1 MHMQTIHLSL
11 FAWMCSILMHTQRD
25 MLWMKE
31 NLIKG
36 YPKFI
41 CKIVFMGIAKTLLNV
56 TGYANVICSKVWESA
71 YQALHRGMI
80 ISDCLLLRWPA
91 IRPISI
97 DGIHPSLFVR
107 EDYIKWNDLSM
118 TKIEMTRFAPL
129 HTFHKKHQLK
139 WIFIVVYLGVQR
151 PCLRRCTRAWLCL
164 APCRSIAILV
174 PSTLLSRCCFLDIV
188 LCKRRSFMNLT

>member
-11 FAWMCSILMHTQRD
+11 FAWMCSILMHTQCD
-25 MLWMKE
+25 MLSMKE

-41 CKIVFMGIAKTLLNV
+41 CKIVFMGIAKTLLNI

-80 ISDCLLLRWPA
+80 VSDCLPLRWLA

-97 DGIHPSLFVR
+97 DGIHPSLSVGKNNI
-107 EDYIKWNDLSM
+107 EQNDLLPM
-118 TKIEMTRFAPL
+118 TKVQMVRFAPL
-129 HTFHKKHQLK
+129 RTFYEKHQLK
-139 WIFIVVYLGVQR
+139 FVFIMVYL
-151 PCLRRCTRAWLCL
+151 
-164 APCRSIAILV
+164 
-174 PSTLLSRCCFLDIV
+174 
-188 LCKRRSFMNLT
+188 

>member
-11 FAWMCSILMHTQRD
+11 FAWMCSILMHTQCD

-71 YQALHRGMI
+71 YQARHRGMI
-80 ISDCLLLRWPA
+80 VSDCLPLGWLA

-97 DGIHPSLFVR
+97 DGIHPSLSVGKNNIER
-107 EDYIKWNDLSM
+107 NDLLPM
-118 TKIEMTRFAPL
+118 TKVQMARFAPL
-129 HTFHKKHQLK
+129 CTFYEKHQLK
-139 WIFIVVYLGVQR
+139 FVFIMVYL
-151 PCLRRCTRAWLCL
+151 
-164 APCRSIAILV
+164 
-174 PSTLLSRCCFLDIV
+174 
-188 LCKRRSFMNLT
+188 

>member
-11 FAWMCSILMHTQRD
+11 FAWMCSILMHTQCD

-80 ISDCLLLRWPA
+80 VSDCLPLGWLA

-97 DGIHPSLFVR
+97 DGIHPSLSVGKNNIER
-107 EDYIKWNDLSM
+107 NDLLPM
-118 TKIEMTRFAPL
+118 TKVQMVRFAPL
-129 HTFHKKHQLK
+129 RTFYEKHQLK
-139 WIFIVVYLGVQR
+139 FVFIMVYL
-151 PCLRRCTRAWLCL
+151 
-164 APCRSIAILV
+164 
-174 PSTLLSRCCFLDIV
+174 
-188 LCKRRSFMNLT
+188 

>member
-11 FAWMCSILMHTQRD
+11 FAWMCSILMHTQCD

-80 ISDCLLLRWPA
+80 VSDCLPLGWLA

-97 DGIHPSLFVR
+97 DGIHPSLSVGKNNIER
-107 EDYIKWNDLSM
+107 NDLLPM
-118 TKIEMTRFAPL
+118 TKVQMARFAPL
-129 HTFHKKHQLK
+129 HTFYEKHQLK
-139 WIFIVVYLGVQR
+139 FVFIMVYL
-151 PCLRRCTRAWLCL
+151 
-164 APCRSIAILV
+164 
-174 PSTLLSRCCFLDIV
+174 
-188 LCKRRSFMNLT
+188 

>member
-11 FAWMCSILMHTQRD
+11 FAWMCSILMHTQCD

-41 CKIVFMGIAKTLLNV
+41 CKIVFKGIAKTLLNI

-80 ISDCLLLRWPA
+80 VSDCLPLRWLA

-97 DGIHPSLFVR
+97 DGIHPSLSVGKNNIER
-107 EDYIKWNDLSM
+107 NDLLPM
-118 TKIEMTRFAPL
+118 TKVQMVRFAPL
-129 HTFHKKHQLK
+129 RTFYEKHQLK
-139 WIFIVVYLGVQR
+139 FVFIMVYL
-151 PCLRRCTRAWLCL
+151 
-164 APCRSIAILV
+164 
-174 PSTLLSRCCFLDIV
+174 
-188 LCKRRSFMNLT
+188 

>member
-11 FAWMCSILMHTQRD
+11 FAWMCSILMHTQCD
-25 MLWMKE
+25 MLSMKE

-41 CKIVFMGIAKTLLNV
+41 CKIVFMGIAKTLLNI

-80 ISDCLLLRWPA
+80 VSDCLPLRWLA

-97 DGIHPSLFVR
+97 DGIHPSLSVGKNNIER
-107 EDYIKWNDLSM
+107 NDLLPM
-118 TKIEMTRFAPL
+118 TKVQMVRFAPL
-129 HTFHKKHQLK
+129 RTFYEKHQLK
-139 WIFIVVYLGVQR
+139 FVFIMVYL
-151 PCLRRCTRAWLCL
+151 
-164 APCRSIAILV
+164 
-174 PSTLLSRCCFLDIV
+174 
-188 LCKRRSFMNLT
+188 

>member
-11 FAWMCSILMHTQRD
+11 FDWMCSILMHTQCD

-41 CKIVFMGIAKTLLNV
+41 CKIVFMGIAKTLLNI

-80 ISDCLLLRWPA
+80 VSDCLPLRWLA

-97 DGIHPSLFVR
+97 DGIHPSLSVGKNNIER
-107 EDYIKWNDLSM
+107 NDLLPM
-118 TKIEMTRFAPL
+118 TKVQMVRFAPL
-129 HTFHKKHQLK
+129 RTFYEKHQLK
-139 WIFIVVYLGVQR
+139 FVFIMVYL
-151 PCLRRCTRAWLCL
+151 
-164 APCRSIAILV
+164 
-174 PSTLLSRCCFLDIV
+174 
-188 LCKRRSFMNLT
+188 

>member
-11 FAWMCSILMHTQRD
+11 FAWMCSILMHTQCD

-41 CKIVFMGIAKTLLNV
+41 CKIVFMGIAKTLLNI

-80 ISDCLLLRWPA
+80 VSDCLPLRWLA

-97 DGIHPSLFVR
+97 DGIHPSLSVGKNNIER
-107 EDYIKWNDLSM
+107 NDLLPM
-118 TKIEMTRFAPL
+118 TKVQMVRFAPL
-129 HTFHKKHQLK
+129 RTFYEKHQLK
-139 WIFIVVYLGVQR
+139 FVFIMVYL
-151 PCLRRCTRAWLCL
+151 
-164 APCRSIAILV
+164 
-174 PSTLLSRCCFLDIV
+174 
-188 LCKRRSFMNLT
+188 

>member
-11 FAWMCSILMHTQRD
+11 FDWMCSILMHTQCD

-80 ISDCLLLRWPA
+80 VSDCLPLGWLA

-97 DGIHPSLFVR
+97 DGIHPSLSVGKNNIER
-107 EDYIKWNDLSM
+107 NDLLPM
-118 TKIEMTRFAPL
+118 TKVQMVRFAPL
-129 HTFHKKHQLK
+129 RTFYEKHQLK
-139 WIFIVVYLGVQR
+139 FVFIMVYL
-151 PCLRRCTRAWLCL
+151 
-164 APCRSIAILV
+164 
-174 PSTLLSRCCFLDIV
+174 
-188 LCKRRSFMNLT
+188 

>member
-11 FAWMCSILMHTQRD
+11 FTWMCSILMHTQCD

-80 ISDCLLLRWPA
+80 VSDCLPLGWLA

-97 DGIHPSLFVR
+97 DGIHPSLSVGKNNIER
-107 EDYIKWNDLSM
+107 NDLLPM
-118 TKIEMTRFAPL
+118 TKVQMARFAPL
-129 HTFHKKHQLK
+129 RTFYEEHQLK
-139 WIFIVVYLGVQR
+139 FVFIMVYL
-151 PCLRRCTRAWLCL
+151 
-164 APCRSIAILV
+164 
-174 PSTLLSRCCFLDIV
+174 
-188 LCKRRSFMNLT
+188 

>member
-11 FAWMCSILMHTQRD
+11 FAWMCSILMHTQCD

-56 TGYANVICSKVWESA
+56 TGYVNVICSKVWESA

-80 ISDCLLLRWPA
+80 VSDCLPLRWLA

-97 DGIHPSLFVR
+97 DGIHPSLSVGKNNIER
-107 EDYIKWNDLSM
+107 NDLLPM
-118 TKIEMTRFAPL
+118 TKVQMVRFAPL
-129 HTFHKKHQLK
+129 RTFYEKHQLK
-139 WIFIVVYLGVQR
+139 FVFIMVYL
-151 PCLRRCTRAWLCL
+151 
-164 APCRSIAILV
+164 
-174 PSTLLSRCCFLDIV
+174 
-188 LCKRRSFMNLT
+188 

>member
-11 FAWMCSILMHTQRD
+11 FAWMCSILMHTQCD

-80 ISDCLLLRWPA
+80 VSDCLPLRWLA

-97 DGIHPSLFVR
+97 DGIHPSLSVGKNNIER
-107 EDYIKWNDLSM
+107 NDLLPM
-118 TKIEMTRFAPL
+118 TKVQMVRFAPL
-129 HTFHKKHQLK
+129 RTFYEKHQLK
-139 WIFIVVYLGVQR
+139 FVFIMVYL
-151 PCLRRCTRAWLCL
+151 
-164 APCRSIAILV
+164 
-174 PSTLLSRCCFLDIV
+174 
-188 LCKRRSFMNLT
+188 

>member
-11 FAWMCSILMHTQRD
+11 FAWMCSILMHTQCD

-41 CKIVFMGIAKTLLNV
+41 CKIVFMGIAKTLLNI

-80 ISDCLLLRWPA
+80 VSDCLPLGWLA

-97 DGIHPSLFVR
+97 DGIHPSLSVGKNNIER
-107 EDYIKWNDLSM
+107 NDLLPM
-118 TKIEMTRFAPL
+118 TKVQMVRFAPL
-129 HTFHKKHQLK
+129 RTFYEKHQLK
-139 WIFIVVYLGVQR
+139 FVFIMVYL
-151 PCLRRCTRAWLCL
+151 
-164 APCRSIAILV
+164 
-174 PSTLLSRCCFLDIV
+174 
-188 LCKRRSFMNLT
+188 

>member
-11 FAWMCSILMHTQRD
+11 FAWMCSILMHTQCD

-80 ISDCLLLRWPA
+80 VSDCLPLGWLA

-97 DGIHPSLFVR
+97 DGIHPSLSVGKNN
-107 EDYIKWNDLSM
+107 IKRNDLLPM
-118 TKIEMTRFAPL
+118 TKVQMARFAPL
-129 HTFHKKHQLK
+129 RTFYKKHQLK
-139 WIFIVVYLGVQR
+139 FVFIMVYL
-151 PCLRRCTRAWLCL
+151 
-164 APCRSIAILV
+164 
-174 PSTLLSRCCFLDIV
+174 
-188 LCKRRSFMNLT
+188 

>member
-1 MHMQTIHLSL
+1 MHMQTM
-11 FAWMCSILMHTQRD
+11 FAWMCSILMHTQCD

-80 ISDCLLLRWPA
+80 VSDCLPLGWLA

-97 DGIHPSLFVR
+97 DGIHPSLSVGKNNIER
-107 EDYIKWNDLSM
+107 NDLLPM
-118 TKIEMTRFAPL
+118 TK
-129 HTFHKKHQLK
+129 
-139 WIFIVVYLGVQR
+139 VQM
-151 PCLRRCTRAWLCL
+151 A
-164 APCRSIAILV
+164 
-174 PSTLLSRCCFLDIV
+174 
-188 LCKRRSFMNLT
+188 

>member
-1 MHMQTIHLSL
+1 MHMKTIHLSL
-11 FAWMCSILMHTQRD
+11 FAWMCSILMHTQCD

-41 CKIVFMGIAKTLLNV
+41 CKIVFKGIAKTLLNI

-80 ISDCLLLRWPA
+80 VSDCLPLGWLA

-97 DGIHPSLFVR
+97 DGIHPSLSVGKNNIER
-107 EDYIKWNDLSM
+107 NDLLPM
-118 TKIEMTRFAPL
+118 TKVQMVRFAPL
-129 HTFHKKHQLK
+129 RTFYEKHQLK
-139 WIFIVVYLGVQR
+139 FVFIMVYL
-151 PCLRRCTRAWLCL
+151 
-164 APCRSIAILV
+164 
-174 PSTLLSRCCFLDIV
+174 
-188 LCKRRSFMNLT
+188 

>member
-11 FAWMCSILMHTQRD
+11 FAWMCSILMHTQCD
-25 MLWMKE
+25 MFWMKE

-80 ISDCLLLRWPA
+80 VSDCLPLGWLA

-97 DGIHPSLFVR
+97 DGIHPSLSVGKITSNGMTFFLWQKSR
-107 EDYIKWNDLSM
+107 WHDLHL
-118 TKIEMTRFAPL
+118 FAPSTRNINSNL
-129 HTFHKKHQLK
+129 FSL
-139 WIFIVVYLGVQR
+139 WCISEYNGPEVVAVSVDLLELGCVL
-151 PCLRRCTRAWLCL
+151 PL
-164 APCRSIAILV
+164 AGR
-174 PSTLLSRCCFLDIV
+174 
-188 LCKRRSFMNLT
+188 

>member
-11 FAWMCSILMHTQRD
+11 FAWMCSILMHTQCD

-56 TGYANVICSKVWESA
+56 TGYVNVICSKVWESA

-80 ISDCLLLRWPA
+80 VSDCLPLGWLA

-97 DGIHPSLFVR
+97 DGIHPSLSVGKNNIER
-107 EDYIKWNDLSM
+107 NDLLPM
-118 TKIEMTRFAPL
+118 TKVQMVRFAPL
-129 HTFHKKHQLK
+129 RTFYEKHQLK
-139 WIFIVVYLGVQR
+139 FVFIMVYL
-151 PCLRRCTRAWLCL
+151 
-164 APCRSIAILV
+164 
-174 PSTLLSRCCFLDIV
+174 
-188 LCKRRSFMNLT
+188 

>member
-11 FAWMCSILMHTQRD
+11 FAWMCSILMHTQCD

-41 CKIVFMGIAKTLLNV
+41 CKIVFMGIAKTLLKV

-80 ISDCLLLRWPA
+80 VSDCLPLGWLA

-97 DGIHPSLFVR
+97 YGIHPSLSVGKNNIER
-107 EDYIKWNDLSM
+107 NDLLPM
-118 TKIEMTRFAPL
+118 TKVQMAQFAPL
-129 HTFHKKHQLK
+129 RTFYEKHQLK
-139 WIFIVVYLGVQR
+139 FVFIMVYLWV
-151 PCLRRCTRAWLCL
+151 
-164 APCRSIAILV
+164 
-174 PSTLLSRCCFLDIV
+174 
-188 LCKRRSFMNLT
+188 

>member
-11 FAWMCSILMHTQRD
+11 FAWMCSILMHTQCD
-25 MLWMKE
+25 MLSMKE

-41 CKIVFMGIAKTLLNV
+41 CKIVFMGIAKTLLNI

-80 ISDCLLLRWPA
+80 VSDCLPLGWLA

-97 DGIHPSLFVR
+97 DGIHPSLSVGKNNIER
-107 EDYIKWNDLSM
+107 NDLLPM
-118 TKIEMTRFAPL
+118 TKVQMVRFAPL
-129 HTFHKKHQLK
+129 RTFYEKHQLK
-139 WIFIVVYLGVQR
+139 FVFIMVYL
-151 PCLRRCTRAWLCL
+151 
-164 APCRSIAILV
+164 
-174 PSTLLSRCCFLDIV
+174 
-188 LCKRRSFMNLT
+188 

>member
-1 MHMQTIHLSL
+1 MHMKTIHLSL
-11 FAWMCSILMHTQRD
+11 FAWMCSILMHTQCD

-80 ISDCLLLRWPA
+80 VSDCLPLRWLA

-97 DGIHPSLFVR
+97 DGIHPSLSVGKNNIER
-107 EDYIKWNDLSM
+107 NDLLPM
-118 TKIEMTRFAPL
+118 TKVQMVRFAPL
-129 HTFHKKHQLK
+129 RTFYEKHQLK
-139 WIFIVVYLGVQR
+139 FVFIMVYL
-151 PCLRRCTRAWLCL
+151 
-164 APCRSIAILV
+164 
-174 PSTLLSRCCFLDIV
+174 
-188 LCKRRSFMNLT
+188 

>member
-11 FAWMCSILMHTQRD
+11 FAWMCSILMHTQCD
-25 MLWMKE
+25 MLSMKE

-80 ISDCLLLRWPA
+80 VSDCLPLRWLA

-97 DGIHPSLFVR
+97 DGIHPSLSVGKNNIER
-107 EDYIKWNDLSM
+107 NDLLPM
-118 TKIEMTRFAPL
+118 TKVQMVRFAPL
-129 HTFHKKHQLK
+129 RTFYEKHQLK
-139 WIFIVVYLGVQR
+139 FVFIMVYL
-151 PCLRRCTRAWLCL
+151 
-164 APCRSIAILV
+164 
-174 PSTLLSRCCFLDIV
+174 
-188 LCKRRSFMNLT
+188 

>member
-11 FAWMCSILMHTQRD
+11 FDWMCSILMHTQCD

-80 ISDCLLLRWPA
+80 VSDCLPLRWLA

-97 DGIHPSLFVR
+97 DGIHPSLSVGKNNIER
-107 EDYIKWNDLSM
+107 NDLLPM
-118 TKIEMTRFAPL
+118 TKVQMVRFAPL
-129 HTFHKKHQLK
+129 RTFYEKHQLK
-139 WIFIVVYLGVQR
+139 FVFIMVYL
-151 PCLRRCTRAWLCL
+151 
-164 APCRSIAILV
+164 
-174 PSTLLSRCCFLDIV
+174 
-188 LCKRRSFMNLT
+188 

>member
-11 FAWMCSILMHTQRD
+11 FAWMCSILMHTQCD
-25 MLWMKE
+25 MLSMKE

-41 CKIVFMGIAKTLLNV
+41 CKIVFKGIAKTLLNI

-80 ISDCLLLRWPA
+80 VSDCLPLRWLA

-97 DGIHPSLFVR
+97 DGIHPSLSVGKNNIER
-107 EDYIKWNDLSM
+107 NDLLPM
-118 TKIEMTRFAPL
+118 TKVQMVRFAPL
-129 HTFHKKHQLK
+129 RTFYEKHQLK
-139 WIFIVVYLGVQR
+139 FVFIMVYL
-151 PCLRRCTRAWLCL
+151 
-164 APCRSIAILV
+164 
-174 PSTLLSRCCFLDIV
+174 
-188 LCKRRSFMNLT
+188 

>member
-11 FAWMCSILMHTQRD
+11 FAWMCSILMHTQCD

-80 ISDCLLLRWPA
+80 VSDCLPLGWLA

-97 DGIHPSLFVR
+97 DGIHPSLFVGKNNIER
-107 EDYIKWNDLSM
+107 NDLLPM
-118 TKIEMTRFAPL
+118 TKDQMARFAPL
-129 HTFHKKHQLK
+129 RTFYEKHQLK
-139 WIFIVVYLGVQR
+139 FVFIMVYL
-151 PCLRRCTRAWLCL
+151 
-164 APCRSIAILV
+164 
-174 PSTLLSRCCFLDIV
+174 
-188 LCKRRSFMNLT
+188 

>member
-11 FAWMCSILMHTQRD
+11 FAWMCSILMHTQCD
-25 MLWMKE
+25 MLSMKE

-80 ISDCLLLRWPA
+80 VSDCLPLGWLA

-97 DGIHPSLFVR
+97 DGIHPSLSVGKNNIER
-107 EDYIKWNDLSM
+107 NDLLPM
-118 TKIEMTRFAPL
+118 TKVQMVRFAPL
-129 HTFHKKHQLK
+129 RTFYEKHQLK
-139 WIFIVVYLGVQR
+139 FVFIMVYL
-151 PCLRRCTRAWLCL
+151 
-164 APCRSIAILV
+164 
-174 PSTLLSRCCFLDIV
+174 
-188 LCKRRSFMNLT
+188 

>member
-11 FAWMCSILMHTQRD
+11 FAWMCSILMHTQCD

-80 ISDCLLLRWPA
+80 VSDCLPLGWLA

-97 DGIHPSLFVR
+97 DGIHPSLSVGKNNIERNEHSDKSPDGTICTSSHLLR
-107 EDYIKWNDLSM
+107 ETSTQICFHYGVSLSITAPKW
-118 TKIEMTRFAPL
+118 
-129 HTFHKKHQLK
+129 
-139 WIFIVVYLGVQR
+139 
-151 PCLRRCTRAWLCL
+151 
-164 APCRSIAILV
+164 
-174 PSTLLSRCCFLDIV
+174 
-188 LCKRRSFMNLT
+188 